1 MRTPE
6 ENVYKFIQHLFA
18 PCNRRPKTPLL
29 CVARSQVVGVPQVQ
43 RTTDLTGERD
53 SGDLFRGACTTLED
67 QPVRVFDTAPVG
79 YP

>member
-1 MRTPE
+1 M
-6 ENVYKFIQHLFA
+6 
-18 PCNRRPKTPLL
+18 
-29 CVARSQVVGVPQVQ
+29 Q

-79 YP
+79 DLTLDPFFVFKVLVVFEQVFDLLDRYSGKVRIVLYAITMLS

>member
-1 MRTPE
+1 MQFLQFRTLPRT
-6 ENVYKFIQHLFA
+6 A
-18 PCNRRPKTPLL
+18 PN
-29 CVARSQVVGVPQVQ
+29 PQVQ

-79 YP
+79 DP